1 MGLLT
6 HLDLEVDDFVDDFD
20 LEAVFLE
27 PFEAALAGP
36 RETDRRG
43 RGGGGGINSASVA
56 SRRAFL
62 AVFFFEAAAF
72 PDFTR
77 FLFL

>member
-43 RGGGGGINSASVA
+43 RGGGWGGGRGGGWADYG
-56 SRRAFL
+56 RGL
-62 AVFFFEAAAF
+62 AQS
-72 PDFTR
+72 PPR
-77 FLFL
+77 SH